1 MFCSKCGTKNEEG
14 AKFCSKCGE
23 ALTEST
29 EKKQETV
36 KVSTPDSTNA
46 GGIRKAM
53 KADAKK
59 RVKGALIGATAIY
72 LVVCALIG
80 GISGGTTSN
89 VADSGVVNLS
99 VQTTP
104 LIVELVTLL
113 IGIVFT
119 FGLIQVAFKAL
130 KDEEYKFTDVF
141 VKPFE
146 KLKALGYILL
156 LTVIFL
162 VATFILMVIPLIGWI
177 AFIILLFYLVPAF
190 TVFMILLADP
200 KTKED
205 LSFVDVFK
213 KSMEIVKGNRVEY
226 YGMICSFIPWV
237 LLAIITFGILFI
249 WLTPYMQMAEVN
261 LYRKWTGEETFT
273 NTETGLS
280 NGAVIGISAGGCGCG
295 CILAVT
301 VFAASIAAIVAGLGV
316 ASNSPEVQDFI
327 NKYIPAEDRT
337 DVQNDL
343 NEINDYWNNFDSG
356 YNS

>member
-14 AKFCSKCGE
+14 AKFCAKCGE

-29 EKKQETV
+29 EKNEAV

-46 GGIRKAM
+46 GGIRKAI

-59 RVKGALIGATAIY
+59 RVKGALVGATAIY

-80 GISGGTTSN
+80 GLSGGTAETTTTT
-89 VADSGVVNLS
+89 GVNFS
-99 VQTTP
+99 YQTTS
-104 LIVELVTLL
+104 LVAEIITLL
-113 IGIVFT
+113 IGVVFT
-119 FGLIQVAFKAL
+119 FGLIQVAFKAV

-156 LTVIFL
+156 LTLIVF
-162 VATFILMVIPLIGWI
+162 VATFVLMCIPIIGWI

-200 KTKED
+200 TSKEM
-205 LSFVDVFK
+205 SFVDTFK

-237 LLAIITFGILFI
+237 LLAFITFGILFI
-249 WLTPYMQMAEVN
+249 WLTPYMQIAEVN

-273 NTETGLS
+273 NNETGLS

-295 CILAVT
+295 CLLAVT
-301 VFAASIAAIVAGLGV
+301 VFAASIAAIIAGLGV

-327 NKYIPAEDRT
+327 NKYIPAEDRA

-343 NEINDYWNNFDSG
+343 NEINDYWNNYDSG